1 MTHRF
6 SHHSIPVVKGVAIG
20 GCLLE
25 LRSKRN
31 SMTLT
36 SFSTLLQGSNIW
48 FKKKKKSL
56 IYACKVEEE
65 KKKERKIH
73 VFLTILLNR
82 LERQKAGRR
91 HATQK
96 QTPTSPD
103 SKRHK
108 K

>member
-1 MTHRF
+1 M
-6 SHHSIPVVKGVAIG
+6 V
-20 GCLLE
+20 L
-25 LRSKRN
+25 
-31 SMTLT
+31 
-36 SFSTLLQGSNIW
+36 
-48 FKKKKKSL
+48 KKIKKSL
-56 IYACKVEEE
+56 IYACKVEE
-65 KKKERKIH
+65 ERKIH

-82 LERQKAGRR
+82 LETQKAGRR